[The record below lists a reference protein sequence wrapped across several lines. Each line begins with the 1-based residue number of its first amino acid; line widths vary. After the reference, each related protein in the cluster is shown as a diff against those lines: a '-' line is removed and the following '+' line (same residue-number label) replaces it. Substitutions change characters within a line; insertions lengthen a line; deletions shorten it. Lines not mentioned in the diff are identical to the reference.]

1 MLITKFIHLFISF
14 YHHQKVDGPV
24 GRALEN
30 LEISQCKSLTIKIQS
45 KENLV
50 IIDEENQDNLT
61 LDINPET
68 SFLVQD
74 VERLRFIVPSEG
86 LELEKVTFN
95 NVTEVTS
102 VFERNNLP
110 SIIDWMGITYENFYF
125 YLVIALAS
133 ILVICVLIVIPTII
147 GCHK

>member
-1 MLITKFIHLFISF
+1 M
-14 YHHQKVDGPV
+14 
-24 GRALEN
+24 EN

-45 KENLV
+45 KDNLV
-50 IIDEENQDNLT
+50 IIDEENQDNFT

-68 SFLVQD
+68 AFFVQD
-74 VERLRFIVPSEG
+74 VERLHFVVPPEG
-86 LELEKVTFN
+86 LELEKVTFI
-95 NVTEVTS
+95 NVSEVTN
-102 VFERNNLP
+102 VFERNDENNLS
-110 SIIDWMGITYENFYF
+110 SIIDWMGITYEKFYF